1 MHEEMGAI
9 PGSRLLNK
17 LELDLLHD
25 ATVGSFD
32 RDDDFS
38 TFIAIDSETD
48 HLPIDLELL
57 KARRMLRGSNS

>member
-1 MHEEMGAI
+1 LHEEMGAI